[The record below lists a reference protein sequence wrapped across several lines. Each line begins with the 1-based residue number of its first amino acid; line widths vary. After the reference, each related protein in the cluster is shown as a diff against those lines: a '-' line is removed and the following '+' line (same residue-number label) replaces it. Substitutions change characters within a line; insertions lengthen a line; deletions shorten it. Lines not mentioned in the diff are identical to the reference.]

1 MKISSIN
8 IESSFTKFL
17 DSQEILIPNNKQT
30 NSVFI
35 YGKNGSGKSSIS
47 KLFTLNNKCID
58 GKEYSEDILQLKT
71 KKSTK
76 ELNVKVNYDNGSSTV
91 YTTNNITNP
100 IRIPTF
106 NQDYI
111 DSKITYQV
119 DFKNNKFKENNLN
132 YGVELESKTKYFEK
146 IKEVKI
152 EQRKKEELEQKIQQ
166 KIKESIENIKKDTA
180 TKDNNKNYA
189 LFTLEKL
196 KLIDIKELPDIKEL
210 NNKRLEHIKYIQSL
224 KDLNDSNK
232 IHLNIDFLNQ
242 NSSLEQDINNIN
254 RSLTFSEDE
263 AKTSASR
270 QVLDNI
276 SDELKNWRLV
286 GVSHIKDDECPF
298 CGANIKENELVNMY
312 KDYVNSKISKM
323 KSYLTNEKN
332 KFEVY
337 KHNMESSLEISKT
350 KAQYLDSIFKTAIY
364 SELDVIKNKLNTFF
378 DEILNALSQKSLDQY
393 LFVDSSKTIK
403 NIDVN
408 EIKSIKSTY
417 DLLLE
422 KINDINKK
430 IDSSTSDKTKRNDD
444 YFKSVAL
451 FLTYDSIKD
460 EIGYVINSEIKI
472 KQFIEELKPLKE
484 EYENE
489 LREKNILLKKMNEIL
504 DDFNIS
510 NYRID
515 EEFDLCLNGEKVS
528 FCVDKLLSNGEK
540 SVIAFSLFISEL
552 ELYYSENEKN
562 IIFIDDP
569 ISSVDY
575 PNLYGIYNYIN
586 NLIEDNPTS
595 QFIISSHNTL
605 FMNLFKFDYPN
616 KKASYF
622 KMTEINGKTKM
633 IIDNENLDSIY
644 LEKLKEIFK
653 VYKTGII
660 TNSQKLYIHNYCRY
674 VLETISRFEYPI
686 NDNES
691 SSSKYY
697 LNKIISNIE
706 NHISDYE
713 ISKVSLQ
720 SLMKIVNKG
729 SHATIDE
736 VHDSEHFEDNHYI
749 DSCTAIIKFIK
760 KDYNGQYELLS
771 SDYDRMNQLNQTI

>member
-1 MKISSIN
+1 M
-8 IESSFTKFL
+8 
-17 DSQEILIPNNKQT
+17 
-30 NSVFI
+30 
-35 YGKNGSGKSSIS
+35 
-47 KLFTLNNKCID
+47 
-58 GKEYSEDILQLKT
+58 
-71 KKSTK
+71 
-76 ELNVKVNYDNGSSTV
+76 
-91 YTTNNITNP
+91 
-100 IRIPTF
+100 
-106 NQDYI
+106 
-111 DSKITYQV
+111 
-119 DFKNNKFKENNLN
+119 
-132 YGVELESKTKYFEK
+132 
-146 IKEVKI
+146 
-152 EQRKKEELEQKIQQ
+152 
-166 KIKESIENIKKDTA
+166 
-180 TKDNNKNYA
+180 
-189 LFTLEKL
+189 
-196 KLIDIKELPDIKEL
+196 

-232 IHLNIDFLNQ
+232 IHLNIDFLNP

-254 RSLTFSEDE
+254 KSLTFSEDE

-270 QVLDNI
+270 QILDNI
-276 SDELKNWRLV
+276 SDELKKWRLV

-337 KHNMESSLEISKT
+337 KRNMESNLEVAKT
-350 KAQYLDSIFKTAIY
+350 KAQYLDNIFKTVIY
-364 SELDVIKNKLNTFF
+364 SELDVLKNKLNTFF
-378 DEILNALSQKSLDQY
+378 DEIINTLSLKSLDQY

-408 EIKSIKSTY
+408 ELKNIKSTY
-417 DLLLE
+417 DLLLG

-430 IDSSTSDKTKRNDD
+430 VARSTSDKTKRNDD
-444 YFKSVAL
+444 YFRNVAL

-460 EIGYVINSEIKI
+460 EIGQVINSEIKI
-472 KQFIEELKPLKE
+472 KQFIEELKTLKE

-586 NLIEDNPTS
+586 NLIEANPTS

-605 FMNLFKFDYPN
+605 FMNLFKFDYPD

-622 KMTEINGKTKM
+622 KMTEINGKTKI

-644 LEKLKEIFK
+644 LEKLKEIFR

-660 TNSQKLYIHNYCRY
+660 ANSQKLYIHNYCRY

-771 SDYDRMNQLNQTI
+771 SDYDRMNQLNQTT